1 MADDSDLEKTEAPT
15 PQRTEKAREEGQIPR
30 SRELTSVLML
40 IAGLAI
46 LWGSGSGMAAKLT
59 DMMAKGLSF
68 DHNFISDERL
78 IISHVGSLI
87 EQAVMALVPILF
99 GLVLVAL
106 AAPIL
111 LGGLIFSTKAISFN
125 FGKMNP
131 LSGLKRMFST
141 QVLAELFKAIL
152 KAVIV
157 GCIACWFLLH
167 NWNSML
173 HLVSEPLGIAIKD
186 ALNIAFLC
194 CFWVILGLFPMVAFD
209 VGWQIWSHIKRLR
222 MSKQEIRDEY
232 KEHEGD
238 PHIKGR
244 IRQQQRAIAQ
254 RRMMAD
260 VPKADVI
267 VTNPTHYAVALKY
280 DEKKMH
286 APKVLAK
293 GANQIALRI
302 RELGSEHR
310 IPILE
315 APPLARALYRHTEI
329 GHPIPTGLYA
339 AVAEVLSW
347 VYQLKRWKREGGLIP
362 RKPKNLPV
370 PDALDFAKEKITDG

>member
-46 LWGSGSGMAAKLT
+46 LWGSGSGMAARLT
-59 DMMAKGLSF
+59 DMMAKGLIF

-78 IISHVGSLI
+78 IIYHVGSLI

-106 AAPIL
+106 AAPVL
-111 LGGLIFSTKAISFN
+111 LGGLIFSTKAISFD

-141 QVLAELFKAIL
+141 HVLAELFKAIL

-157 GCIACWFLLH
+157 GCITFWFLKH

-173 HLVSEPLGIAIKD
+173 HLVSEPLGSAIKD

-238 PHIKGR
+238 PHVKGR
-244 IRQQQRAIAQ
+244 VRQQQRAMAQ

-293 GANQIALRI
+293 GADQIALRI

-329 GHPIPTGLYA
+329 GHHIPTGLYA

-370 PDALDFAKEKITDG
+370 PDALDFSKEKTTDG

>member
-46 LWGSGSGMAAKLT
+46 LWGTGSSMAGRLA

-78 IISHVGSLI
+78 IISHVGMLI
-87 EQAVMALVPILF
+87 NQMALALVPILC

-111 LGGLIFSTKAISFN
+111 LGGLIFSTKAISFD

-131 LSGLKRMFST
+131 LSGLKRIFST
-141 QVLAELFKAIL
+141 HVLAELFKAIL
-152 KAVIV
+152 KAVVV
-157 GCIACWFLLH
+157 GLITYWFLLH
-167 NWNSML
+167 NWNDML
-173 HLVSEPLGIAIKD
+173 HLVSEPMGTAIKD
-186 ALNIAFLC
+186 AMNIAFLC

-209 VGWQIWSHIKRLR
+209 VAWQIWSHIKRLR

-254 RRMMAD
+254 RRMMSD

-293 GANQIALRI
+293 GADRIALRI
-302 RELGSEHR
+302 RELGF
-310 IPILE
+310 
-315 APPLARALYRHTEI
+315 RASYSDSGGT
-329 GHPIPTGLYA
+329 
-339 AVAEVLSW
+339 AVGSSSLS
-347 VYQLKRWKREGGLIP
+347 P
-362 RKPKNLPV
+362 H
-370 PDALDFAKEKITDG
+370 

>member
-30 SRELTSVLML
+30 SKELTSVFIL

-46 LWGSGSGMAAKLT
+46 LWGYGASMAGRLS
-59 DMMAKGLSF
+59 DMMAKGLTF
-68 DHNFISDERL
+68 DHGFINDERL
-78 IISHVGSLI
+78 IISHVGTLL

-106 AAPIL
+106 GAPIL
-111 LGGLIFSTKAISFN
+111 LGGLIFSTKAISFD

-157 GCIACWFLLH
+157 GLITFWFLRH

-173 HLVSEPLGIAIKD
+173 HLVSEPMGMAIKD
-186 ALNIAFLC
+186 ALNIALLC
-194 CFWVILGLFPMVAFD
+194 CFWVILGLFPMVGFD
-209 VGWQIWSHIKRLR
+209 VAWQIWSHIKRLR

-238 PHIKGR
+238 PHIKNR
-244 IRQQQRAIAQ
+244 IRQQQRAMAQ
-254 RRMMAD
+254 RRMMSD

-280 DEKKMH
+280 DEKKMS
-286 APKVLAK
+286 APRVLAK
-293 GANQIALRI
+293 GADRIAQRI
-302 RELGSEHR
+302 RELGTENR

-329 GHPIPTGLYA
+329 GQQIPTGLYA

-370 PDALDFAKEKITDG
+370 PDALDFAKEKTTDG

>member
-30 SRELTSVLML
+30 SKELTSVFML

-46 LWGSGSGMAAKLT
+46 LWGYGSSMAGRLS
-59 DMMAKGLSF
+59 DMMAKGLIF
-68 DHNFISDERL
+68 DHGFINDERL
-78 IISHVGSLI
+78 IIAHVGTLL

-106 AAPIL
+106 GAPIL
-111 LGGLIFSTKAISFN
+111 LGGLIFSTKAISFD

-157 GCIACWFLLH
+157 GLITFWFLRH

-173 HLVSEPLGIAIKD
+173 HLVSEPMGMAIKD

-194 CFWVILGLFPMVAFD
+194 CFWVILGLFPMVGFD
-209 VGWQIWSHIKRLR
+209 VAWQIWSHIKRLR

-238 PHIKGR
+238 PHIKNR
-244 IRQQQRAIAQ
+244 IRQQQRTMAQ
-254 RRMMAD
+254 RRMMSD

-280 DEKKMH
+280 DEKKMS
-286 APKVLAK
+286 APRVLAK
-293 GANQIALRI
+293 GADRIAQRI
-302 RELGSEHR
+302 RELGTENR

-329 GHPIPTGLYA
+329 GQQIPTGLYA

-370 PDALDFAKEKITDG
+370 PDALDFAKEKTTDG

>member
-30 SRELTSVLML
+30 SKELTSVFML

-46 LWGSGSGMAAKLT
+46 LWGYGSSMAGRLS
-59 DMMAKGLSF
+59 DMMAKGLIF
-68 DHNFISDERL
+68 DHGFINDERL
-78 IISHVGSLI
+78 IISHVGSLLK
-87 EQAVMALVPILF
+87 QAVLALVPILF

-106 AAPIL
+106 AAPVL
-111 LGGLIFSTKAISFN
+111 LGGLIFSTKAISFD

-157 GCIACWFLLH
+157 GLITFWFLRH

-173 HLVSEPLGIAIKD
+173 HLVSEPMGMAIKD

-194 CFWVILGLFPMVAFD
+194 CFWVILGLFPMVGFD

-238 PHIKGR
+238 PHIKNR
-244 IRQQQRAIAQ
+244 IRQQQRAMAQ
-254 RRMMAD
+254 RRMMSD

-280 DEKKMH
+280 DEKKMS
-286 APKVLAK
+286 APRVLAK
-293 GANQIALRI
+293 GADRIAQRI
-302 RELGSEHR
+302 RELGTENR

-329 GHPIPTGLYA
+329 GQQIPTGLYA

-370 PDALDFAKEKITDG
+370 PDALDFAKEKTTDG

>member
-30 SRELTSVLML
+30 SKELTSVFML

-46 LWGSGSGMAAKLT
+46 LWGYGSSMAGRLS
-59 DMMAKGLSF
+59 DMMAKGLIF
-68 DHNFISDERL
+68 DHGFINDERL
-78 IISHVGSLI
+78 IISHVGTLL

-106 AAPIL
+106 GAPIL
-111 LGGLIFSTKAISFN
+111 LGGLIFSTKAISFD

-157 GCIACWFLLH
+157 GFITFWFLRH

-173 HLVSEPLGIAIKD
+173 HLVSEPMGMAIKD

-194 CFWVILGLFPMVAFD
+194 CFWVILGLFPMVGFD
-209 VGWQIWSHIKRLR
+209 VAWQIWSHIKRLR

-238 PHIKGR
+238 PHIKNR
-244 IRQQQRAIAQ
+244 IRQQQRAMAQ
-254 RRMMAD
+254 RRMMSD

-280 DEKKMH
+280 DEKKMS
-286 APKVLAK
+286 APRVLAK
-293 GANQIALRI
+293 GADRIAQRI
-302 RELGSEHR
+302 RELGTENR

-329 GHPIPTGLYA
+329 GQQIPTGLYA

-370 PDALDFAKEKITDG
+370 PDALDFAKEKTTDG

>member
-1 MADDSDLEKTEAPT
+1 MEKTEAPT

-46 LWGSGSGMAAKLT
+46 LWGTGSSMAGRLA

-78 IISHVGSLI
+78 IISHVGMLI
-87 EQAVMALVPILF
+87 NQMALALVPILC

-111 LGGLIFSTKAISFN
+111 LGGLIFSTKAISFD

-131 LSGLKRMFST
+131 LSGLKRIFST
-141 QVLAELFKAIL
+141 HVLAELFKAIL
-152 KAVIV
+152 KAVVV
-157 GCIACWFLLH
+157 GLITYWFLLH
-167 NWNSML
+167 NWNDML
-173 HLVSEPLGIAIKD
+173 HLVSEPMGTAIKD
-186 ALNIAFLC
+186 AMNIAFLC

-209 VGWQIWSHIKRLR
+209 VAWQIWSHIKRLR

-254 RRMMAD
+254 RRMMSD

-293 GANQIALRI
+293 GADRIAQRI
-302 RELGSEHR
+302 RELGSENR

-315 APPLARALYRHTEI
+315 APPLARALYRHTEV
-329 GHPIPTGLYA
+329 GQHIPTGLYA

-370 PDALDFAKEKITDG
+370 PDALDFAKEKTTDG

>member
-30 SRELTSVLML
+30 SKELTSVFML

-46 LWGSGSGMAAKLT
+46 LWGYGSSMAGRLS
-59 DMMAKGLSF
+59 DMMAKGLIF
-68 DHNFISDERL
+68 DHGFINDERL
-78 IISHVGSLI
+78 IISHVGTLL
-87 EQAVMALVPILF
+87 EQAVLALVPILF

-106 AAPIL
+106 GAPIL
-111 LGGLIFSTKAISFN
+111 LGGLIFSTKAISFD

-157 GCIACWFLLH
+157 GLITFWFLRH

-173 HLVSEPLGIAIKD
+173 HLVSEPMGMAIKD

-194 CFWVILGLFPMVAFD
+194 CFWVILGLFPMVGFD
-209 VGWQIWSHIKRLR
+209 VAWQIWSHIKRLR

-238 PHIKGR
+238 PHIKNR
-244 IRQQQRAIAQ
+244 IRQQQRAMAQ
-254 RRMMAD
+254 RRMMSD

-280 DEKKMH
+280 DEKKMS
-286 APKVLAK
+286 APRVLAK
-293 GANQIALRI
+293 GADRIAQRI
-302 RELGSEHR
+302 RELGTENR

-329 GHPIPTGLYA
+329 GQQIPTGLYA

-370 PDALDFAKEKITDG
+370 PDALDFAKEKTTDG

>member
-30 SRELTSVLML
+30 SKELTSVFML

-46 LWGSGSGMAAKLT
+46 LWGYGSSMAGRLS
-59 DMMAKGLSF
+59 DMMAKGLIF
-68 DHNFISDERL
+68 DHGFINDERL
-78 IISHVGSLI
+78 IISHVGTLL

-106 AAPIL
+106 GAPIL
-111 LGGLIFSTKAISFN
+111 LGGLIFSTKAISFD

-157 GCIACWFLLH
+157 GLITFWFLRH

-173 HLVSEPLGIAIKD
+173 HLVSEPMGMAIKD

-194 CFWVILGLFPMVAFD
+194 CFWVILGLFPMVGFD
-209 VGWQIWSHIKRLR
+209 VAWQIWSHIKRLR

-238 PHIKGR
+238 PHIKNR
-244 IRQQQRAIAQ
+244 IRQQQRAMAQ
-254 RRMMAD
+254 RRMMSD

-280 DEKKMH
+280 DEKKMS
-286 APKVLAK
+286 APRVLAK
-293 GANQIALRI
+293 GADRIAQRI
-302 RELGSEHR
+302 RELGTENR

-329 GHPIPTGLYA
+329 GQQIPTGLYA

-370 PDALDFAKEKITDG
+370 PDALDFAKEKTTDG

>member
-1 MADDSDLEKTEAPT
+1 MEKTEAPT

-30 SRELTSVLML
+30 SKELTSVFML

-46 LWGSGSGMAAKLT
+46 LWGYGSSMAGRLS
-59 DMMAKGLSF
+59 DMMAKGLIF
-68 DHNFISDERL
+68 DHGFINDERL
-78 IISHVGSLI
+78 IISHVGTLL

-106 AAPIL
+106 GAPIL
-111 LGGLIFSTKAISFN
+111 LGGLIFSTKAISFD

-157 GCIACWFLLH
+157 GLITFWFLRH

-173 HLVSEPLGIAIKD
+173 HLVSEPMGMAIKD

-194 CFWVILGLFPMVAFD
+194 CFWVILGLFPMVGFD
-209 VGWQIWSHIKRLR
+209 VAWQIWSHIKRLR

-238 PHIKGR
+238 PHIKNR
-244 IRQQQRAIAQ
+244 IRQQQRAMAQ
-254 RRMMAD
+254 RRMMSD

-280 DEKKMH
+280 DEKKMS
-286 APKVLAK
+286 APRVLAK
-293 GANQIALRI
+293 GADRIAQRI
-302 RELGSEHR
+302 RELGTENR

-329 GHPIPTGLYA
+329 GQQIPTGLYA

-370 PDALDFAKEKITDG
+370 PDALDFAKEKTTDG

>member
-30 SRELTSVLML
+30 SKELTSVFML

-46 LWGSGSGMAAKLT
+46 LWGYGSSMAGRLS
-59 DMMAKGLSF
+59 DMMAKGLIF
-68 DHNFISDERL
+68 DHGFINDERL
-78 IISHVGSLI
+78 IIAHVGTLL

-106 AAPIL
+106 GAPIL
-111 LGGLIFSTKAISFN
+111 LGGLIFSTKAISFD

-157 GCIACWFLLH
+157 GLITFWFLRH

-173 HLVSEPLGIAIKD
+173 HLVSEPMGMAIKD

-194 CFWVILGLFPMVAFD
+194 CFWVILGLFPMVGFD
-209 VGWQIWSHIKRLR
+209 VAWQIWSHIKRLR

-238 PHIKGR
+238 PHIKNR
-244 IRQQQRAIAQ
+244 IRQQQRAMAQ
-254 RRMMAD
+254 RRMMSD

-280 DEKKMH
+280 DEKKMS
-286 APKVLAK
+286 APRVLAK
-293 GANQIALRI
+293 GADRIAQRI
-302 RELGSEHR
+302 RELGTENR

-329 GHPIPTGLYA
+329 GQQIPTGLYA

-362 RKPKNLPV
+362 RKPKKLTC
-370 PDALDFAKEKITDG
+370 AGCTGFC